1 MRFCL
6 PLQDRANGKEEKAM
20 IDCYGKIQGHED
32 IKKELKFITEKF
44 ADPDIDRAVLPKG
57 ILLYGP
63 KGNGKTLLIKAMQEA
78 FAEQVD
84 IAQVTFIYAG
94 DFDEEKDEET
104 LKALSDRFDSSKRGR
119 SLIVGEA
126 TELESVPKSL
136 LGEGKFEVRIEVDTP
151 RSEDRKILFDY
162 CLKRYGLE
170 MEERELEFLSRRF
183 EGIHSREIEPIC
195 RDAALH
201 ASRKKVFAEDIE
213 EARERVSSHE
223 IPKNLPPRRDYEDL
237 VHEAGHILVC
247 EKCRFYKVGKTR
259 FTHYFGATEILDSDR
274 SRWTAQ
280 KEIERMQIA
289 MGGYLAEEL
298 IFGKRS
304 KGCNDDIRKIFR
316 CAETLILRQG
326 YLGFEYADVGD
337 WRMQFPMGRIQ
348 CDRSE
353 KALRKFVIKVE
364 KKTRYYLKSRKS
376 DILALAAK
384 LKQESEAEE
393 NERKS
398 GN

>member
-1 MRFCL
+1 
-6 PLQDRANGKEEKAM
+6 M
-20 IDCYGKIQGHED
+20 IDRYGKIQGHED
-32 IKKELKFITEKF
+32 IKKELKLLTEKF
-44 ADPDIDRAVLPKG
+44 ADPNIDRAVLPKG

-78 FAEQVD
+78 FEEQVD
-84 IAQVTFIYAG
+84 TAQATFIYGG
-94 DFDEEKDEET
+94 DFDEEKGEET
-104 LKALSDRFDSSKRGR
+104 LKALRDRFDSSPRGR

-136 LGEGKFEVRIEVDTP
+136 LGEGYFEVRIEVDTP
-151 RSEDRKILFDY
+151 RSEDRKLLFGY
-162 CLKRYGLE
+162 YFKRYGLE
-170 MEERELEFLSRRF
+170 MEEKELEFLSRRF
-183 EGIHSREIEPIC
+183 EGMNSREIEPIC

-201 ASRKKVFAEDIE
+201 TSRKKVFAEDIE

-223 IPKNLPPRRDYEDL
+223 IPKNLPPRRDDEDL

-274 SRWTAQ
+274 SRWSAQ

-289 MGGYLAEEL
+289 MGGYLAEEVIL
-298 IFGKRS
+298 GKRS

-316 CAETLILRQG
+316 CAETLVLCQG

-364 KKTRYYLKSRKS
+364 KKTRRYLKSRKN
-376 DILALAAK
+376 DILALANR
-384 LKQESEAEE
+384 LKRESEAEE
-393 NERKS
+393 NERK
-398 GN
+398 GGC